1 MAAAAGVSTGTV
13 SNVLNR
19 PERVSAETRS
29 RVEGAMRLLEYR
41 RNGAAARLS
50 TGTSGLF
57 AAVLPDVRNPFW
69 TSVLAG
75 AEHRLAASGASLV
88 VATAGHSVRD
98 FQQVVHRLEQ
108 YGIDGVLVATAPT
121 ARHLDVCRDSS
132 LHVVVAGADG
142 RSRGVSSVCVDDR
155 AGMRLAGQHLVQLG
169 HDRIALLNGPTGR
182 VWCARRRRGVVDAL
196 VAHGLDARSA
206 LVDVT
211 VERMDVECG
220 RAVAGE
226 VAELRGEQH
235 VTAVAC
241 ANDLL
246 AIGLVGA
253 LGAAGVTV
261 PTDLSLTGFDDI
273 PAARWTAP
281 TLTTVRQ
288 DPAIIGTTA
297 IDLLVARAPDEHV
310 VIAPELVVRASAVSR

>member
-1 MAAAAGVSTGTV
+1 MAAAAGVSMGTV

-108 YGIDGVLVATAPT
+108 YGIDL
-121 ARHLDVCRDSS
+121 
-132 LHVVVAGADG
+132 
-142 RSRGVSSVCVDDR
+142 
-155 AGMRLAGQHLVQLG
+155 
-169 HDRIALLNGPTGR
+169 
-182 VWCARRRRGVVDAL
+182 DAL
-196 VAHGLDARSA
+196 RARFA
-206 LVDVT
+206 FYGD
-211 VERMDVECG
+211 RF
-220 RAVAGE
+220 
-226 VAELRGEQH
+226 
-235 VTAVAC
+235 TAA
-241 ANDLL
+241 
-246 AIGLVGA
+246 
-253 LGAAGVTV
+253 
-261 PTDLSLTGFDDI
+261 
-273 PAARWTAP
+273 
-281 TLTTVRQ
+281 
-288 DPAIIGTTA
+288 
-297 IDLLVARAPDEHV
+297 
-310 VIAPELVVRASAVSR
+310 